1 MEAAGRRGAVRVRG
15 RVSFALRFLRWPV
28 GRRWWGRSGGGV
40 EGMGADLSVCTARY
54 RDGDLVETYVE
65 QIGDGAE
72 GS

>member
-1 MEAAGRRGAVRVRG
+1 
-15 RVSFALRFLRWPV
+15 
-28 GRRWWGRSGGGV
+28 
-40 EGMGADLSVCTARY
+40 MGADLSVCTARY